1 MTANPLVRLRKR
13 LALQE
18 AFLGAA
24 IFLLIAIAGTAF
36 YFAALLVWNHRLDES
51 VLAVAIAAVPG
62 ATAAI
67 AATVLDRRQKAFLDA
82 ARGMV
87 AGTEW
92 ISPDG
97 VPFTAIDV
105 RAEDLAIGH
114 QERGRIVFI
123 PRELLRPRA
132 GDGRAAAIAY
142 SVDGDLAARKSA
154 LKDLAG
160 RCWKNG
166 FSVGFGT
173 VFVAVPA
180 LASVSWLA
188 GEPLLLRAAIG
199 AAFLAGCAYAISS
212 FSKASFLGET
222 GNA

>member
-13 LALQE
+13 LALLE
-18 AFLGAA
+18 AILGAA
-24 IFLLIAIAGTAF
+24 TFLLIAIAGTAL
-36 YFAALLVWNHRLDES
+36 YFAALLMWNHRLDES
-51 VLAVAIAAVPG
+51 LLAAAIAAVPG
-62 ATAAI
+62 AAAAV
-67 AATVLDRRQKAFLDA
+67 AATVLDRRQKAFLEA
-82 ARGMV
+82 ARGLV

-97 VPFTAIDV
+97 LPFTAIDV
-105 RAEDLAIGH
+105 RAEDLAIGY

-132 GDGRAAAIAY
+132 WDGRVAAIAY
-142 SVDGDLAARKSA
+142 SVDGDMAARKSA
-154 LKDLAG
+154 LRDLGG
-160 RCWKNG
+160 RYWKNG
-166 FSVGFGT
+166 FRAGFGT
-173 VFVAVPA
+173 VFVAIPA
-180 LASVSWLA
+180 LAGVSWLA